1 MLPKIASSDS
11 LTTVAGSHLRGFRGV
26 AGESR
31 LRPRI
36 VAEDCTT
43 RYFLKCRTD
52 GYVEEVKVFNP
63 VGEIICFTMADN
75 GDQLLWGCRD
85 IGDDTIVFYPHPGY
99 VHTRVCGE
107 CKGVSTFGVKCL
119 HCEDSGAIPRQVCLV
134 TEKHVL
140 AERIYLEPTRKFFF
154 SEKT

>member
-1 MLPKIASSDS
+1 MIPKIAPSEGIH
-11 LTTVAGSHLRGFRGV
+11 TVAGSHLRGYRGV

-36 VAEDCTT
+36 VAKDCTT

-52 GYVEEVKVFNP
+52 GYVESVKVFNP
-63 VGEIICFTMADN
+63 VGEIVCFTMADN

-85 IGDDTIVFYPHPGY
+85 LGDDTIEFYPHPAY
-99 VHTRVCGE
+99 THTVACTECNGAKCVFCEMTGE
-107 CKGVSTFGVKCL
+107 R
-119 HCEDSGAIPRQVCLV
+119 PRQVCII

-140 AERIYLEPTRKFFF
+140 AERIYLEPTTKFFF
-154 SEKT
+154 